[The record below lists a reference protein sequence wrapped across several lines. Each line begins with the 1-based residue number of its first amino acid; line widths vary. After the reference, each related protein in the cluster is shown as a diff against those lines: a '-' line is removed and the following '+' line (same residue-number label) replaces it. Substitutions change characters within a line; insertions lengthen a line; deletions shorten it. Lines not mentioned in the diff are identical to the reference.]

1 MKCYFTVLA
10 TALATCSGL
19 ADAAVVTYNFVGA
32 VTQVNPSAQA
42 FPSSLSGLAFGDR
55 FSGTLTYDSAS
66 PVDSSLPQFNQILG
80 ATTYRLNAFGFSF
93 TVNGVTFDSWGGI
106 PAAYVWNDVPA
117 QSGVNIDAVRFV
129 NIGTH
134 AMPPGSAQFSLGTT
148 GLLSGTLATEAL
160 PVVSMPERFFIQMN
174 SVASSEDWFVGILT
188 PDGLQ
193 VAPVPVPA
201 AVWLFGAG
209 LAGLVGMARRR
220 QA

>member
-1 MKCYFTVLA
+1 MKRYFTVLA

-19 ADAAVVTYNFVGA
+19 ADAAIVTYNFVGA

-55 FSGTLTYDSAS
+55 FSGRLTYDSAS
-66 PVDSSLPQFNQILG
+66 PVDSSLPQTNQLFG

-93 TVNGVTFDSWGGI
+93 TVNGVSFDSWEGI
-106 PAAYVWNDVPA
+106 PAAYVWNDVPT
-117 QSGVNIDAVRFV
+117 QSGINIDAVRFV

-134 AMPPGSAQFSLGTT
+134 AVPPDSAQFSLGST
-148 GLLSGTLATEAL
+148 GLLPGTFATDAL
-160 PVVSMPERFFIQMN
+160 PVVSIPERFFVRMS
-174 SVASSEDWFVGILT
+174 SVTSSEDWFVGLVT
-188 PDGLQ
+188 PEGLQ
-193 VAPVPVPA
+193 VASVPVPA
-201 AVWLFGAG
+201 AVWLFGSG